1 MEAVIRKHMN
11 NKGTEPDL
19 RTQFTIYEVTTRNGD
34 LNTFPFLRNTCCLQT
49 DVFFS
54 ESLGES
60 ALPAGPE
67 CYSCPAVVQPLKTF
81 TVINKKSWL
90 HLGFLC
96 ILHNIP
102 TLSADTAR
110 FRMCVCTVMPLQC
123 VTSSNR
129 RIYGANMRS
138 IEFMS
143 RTSVTSTI
151 IIQSCD
157 FCYPLYEG
165 S

>member
-19 RTQFTIYEVTTRNGD
+19 RTQFTIYEVTTKKTRD
-34 LNTFPFLRNTCCLQT
+34 LNKFTFEEHVLPP
-49 DVFFS
+49 DVFLS

-60 ALPAGPE
+60 ALLAGPE

-81 TVINKKSWL
+81 TVINKKSWR

-102 TLSADTAR
+102 TSSADTAR
-110 FRMCVCTVMPLQC
+110 FRMCVH
-123 VTSSNR
+123 SD
-129 RIYGANMRS
+129 AA
-138 IEFMS
+138 
-143 RTSVTSTI
+143 SVCNEQ
-151 IIQSCD
+151 QSQD
-157 FCYPLYEG
+157 LWR
-165 S
+165 

>member
-19 RTQFTIYEVTTRNGD
+19 RTQFTIYEVTTKKTRD
-34 LNTFPFLRNTCCLQT
+34 LNKFTFEEHVLPP
-49 DVFFS
+49 DVFLS

-60 ALPAGPE
+60 ALLAGPE

-81 TVINKKSWL
+81 TAINKKSWR

-102 TLSADTAR
+102 TSSADTAR
-110 FRMCVCTVMPLQC
+110 FRMCVH
-123 VTSSNR
+123 SD
-129 RIYGANMRS
+129 AA
-138 IEFMS
+138 
-143 RTSVTSTI
+143 SVCNEQ
-151 IIQSCD
+151 QSQD
-157 FCYPLYEG
+157 LWR
-165 S
+165 